1 MVDSKNPIIIEQ
13 NYYNRGKL
21 EEVGF
26 EYSNYQNLGSKNRFY
41 QTESGNARG
50 VKVSD
55 VRYSRISGS
64 SASDNAVTFNCNAD
78 LGCDDI
84 VMDDVNIVSAKA
96 GQVVSASC
104 NNVHGS
110 YLNSPVS
117 CINK

>member
-1 MVDSKNPIIIEQ
+1 MVDSGNPIIIEQ
-13 NYYNRGKL
+13 NYINRGKI

-26 EYSNYQNLGSKNRFY
+26 EYSNYQNRGSKNRFY
-41 QTESGNARG
+41 KTESGNERG

-55 VRYSRISGS
+55 VRYSRIYGT
-64 SASDNAVTFNCNAD
+64 SASDDAVTFNCNAD

-84 VMDDVNIVSAKA
+84 VMDHVNIVSAKA
-96 GQVVSASC
+96 GHQVSASC

-117 CINK
+117 CYKK